1 MPDKV
6 EEILKEIHVMFAK
19 CDTYHNSPDSVIVS
33 KTEMF
38 DLLTRLSEAIYEVL
52 DQYEAT
58 ARSRERA
65 RLELDRQAAETVAR
79 AKLDSDDVHAATLL
93 YTDTMLEDIR
103 QVLEKTKANVKREM
117 VEMLA
122 SIELQEDT
130 LATNMDSV
138 KSGLTE
144 LHDSE
149 MYLEALTKLRKKAE
163 DKRLFGDQADEL
175 HKDEEEDIFANPKAN
190 AAQNLVI
197 RVDKPGENSGVTY
210 TTKYNRNK
218 KKKKKHGAACEAPA
232 EHEEGT
238 PYSADDFDLDAEYE
252 QWKIENGE
260 GDSTENQSEKKS
272 ILDKLFGK

>member
-19 CDTYHNSPDSVIVS
+19 CDTYHNSPDNVIVS

-103 QVLEKTKANVKREM
+103 QVLAKTKQNVKHEM
-117 VEMLA
+117 LEMLA
-122 SIELQEDT
+122 SIELQEEG
-130 LATNMDSV
+130 LAQNMESV

-163 DKRLFGDQADEL
+163 EKRMFGDQADEL
-175 HKDEEEDIFANPKAN
+175 HKKDEEEDIFADPKAN

-197 RVDKPGENSGVTY
+197 RIDKPGENSGVTY
-210 TTKYNRNK
+210 STKYNRNK
-218 KKKKKHGAACEAPA
+218 KKKKKQGPVSDTPA

-252 QWKIENGE
+252 QWKNENE
-260 GDSTENQSEKKS
+260 GTAPEEASNKKG
-272 ILDKLFGK
+272 LFDKLFGK

>member
-103 QVLEKTKANVKREM
+103 QVLEKTKASVKREM

-122 SIELQEDT
+122 SIELQEED
-130 LATNMDSV
+130 LSQNMESV

-163 DKRLFGDQADEL
+163 EKRMFGDQADEL
-175 HKDEEEDIFANPKAN
+175 HKDDKEEDIFADPKAN

-210 TTKYNRNK
+210 STKFNRNK
-218 KKKKKHGAACEAPA
+218 KKKKHTPAPETPT

-238 PYSADDFDLDAEYE
+238 PYSAEDFNLDAEYE
-252 QWKIENGE
+252 QWKSENE
-260 GDSTENQSEKKS
+260 GSSDSESAGKKTL
-272 ILDKLFGK
+272 LDKLFGK